1 MLDMTSAVEFEANR
15 GIFDANTEFLCI
27 LLLLLL
33 FDPSF
38 YLPLLDLD
46 LSNFYSNYNQGDY
59 GFCMN
64 YWTWLLRRSGMEAYD
79 INF

>member
-46 LSNFYSNYNQGDY
+46 LSNFYSNYN
-59 GFCMN
+59 
-64 YWTWLLRRSGMEAYD
+64 
-79 INF
+79 